1 MTMKSLAVLAF
12 SLAVSAGE
20 GEPSPLLFDCAGETG
35 RYRLFGSGEGNFAL
49 EIEEAR
55 EGPTGVSTWLLQWT
69 EARTGYVIGQQG
81 GHQSHLRLTDG
92 LAHYI
97 FFEGVNGQL
106 SGAPGV
112 TYAGIVRVDG
122 SGDSQPVSLAS
133 CEANETNRN
142 LLENVQR
149 ERVDAGLPELATE
162 DVDGPF
168 DGWF

>member
-1 MTMKSLAVLAF
+1 MKCLATLALSLAVFAD
-12 SLAVSAGE
+12 E

-35 RYRLFGSGEGNFAL
+35 HYRLYGSGEGNFAL

-55 EGPTGVSTWLLQWT
+55 QGPTGVSAWLVRWT

-92 LAHYI
+92 RAHYI

-106 SGAPGV
+106 SETPGF
-112 TYAGIVRVDG
+112 TYAGIVRVGG
-122 SGDSQPVSLAS
+122 SGDSPPVSLAS

-149 ERVDAGLPELATE
+149 ERLDAGLPELATE